1 MQVELDHYK
10 VLGVSPSASS
20 KDIKEAYRKLAFQYH
35 PDRNQMDPE
44 ASEKMTQINEAYNTL
59 SDADKRKRYDI
70 PLGYRSVAPKFK
82 PGDKVIVNSH
92 SSSPYKDRIGVVDKE
107 PVKDTFRFW
116 YKVSFE
122 SKGFLTISRFAED
135 ELSEVGK

>member
-20 KDIKEAYRKLAFQYH
+20 KEIKEAYRKLAFIYH

-44 ASEKMTQINEAYNTL
+44 ASEKMMQINEAYNTL
-59 SDADKRKRYDI
+59 SNVDKRKRYDI

-116 YKVSFE
+116 YMVSFE